1 MDNINYDDILRNCK
15 SFISANPKPEEP
27 VPVQQSAPVSVQQ
40 SAPARARAEPNY
52 HQLVVDSESEEDNI
66 ASVEEEVPVAQP
78 MPSILDQR
86 LKEHKKRAK
95 IDLSSSGFFGSL
107 Y

>member
-15 SFISANPKPEEP
+15 SFISANPTPTPMQQPAPEEP
-27 VPVQQSAPVSVQQ
+27 VP
-40 SAPARARAEPNY
+40 ARVEPKY
-52 HQLVVDSESEEDNI
+52 HQLVVDSESEEEDVTSIEDNI
-66 ASVEEEVPVAQP
+66 ASVEEVPVAQP

-86 LKEHKKRAK
+86 LKEHKRKTK